1 MRFIPI
7 ISKSQN
13 IINICY
19 DKSSKSHF
27 IQKIHIL
34 IAYQG
39 IISILN
45 TIYCKIEMTIYLV
58 NFCYLYLELTN
69 VFKQNS
75 KLSISSIILIVSIR

>member
-13 IINICY
+13 ITNICY
-19 DKSSKSHF
+19 DKSIKSHF

-34 IAYQG
+34 IVYQG

-45 TIYCKIEMTIYLV
+45 TNSCKIEIDYLSEVYFVIYIL
-58 NFCYLYLELTN
+58 NYLLHSN
-69 VFKQNS
+69 K
-75 KLSISSIILIVSIR
+75 ILNYQFPL